1 MSTLT
6 VRGIRCLTIAL
17 LSAIGCISSIA
28 GYSQNSNVS
37 IGTESLKDRAIL
49 WLKGN
54 GNQGLLLPVVSNRS
68 AFTGLNNSDDKGM
81 LIFDSSDNK
90 IYYWNGTAWVE
101 TGGGGSNQTLSL
113 NGNTFTLSGSPASS
127 ANLSAGTPTTGQ
139 ALIWN
144 GTAWTAASI
153 GGDVTGTNSATVVS
167 GIKGQA
173 LPAALPATTN
183 ALVYTGSAWAFQPI
197 SASGEANTA
206 SNVGSAGVGVF
217 KQKSGLDLEFNKIN
231 AASNRVSVAL
241 DAPNSKVDID
251 VNQANLS
258 IASSQVTGLG
268 ALAALSAVTSTHI
281 TDGTITNAD
290 ISSSAAIDVTK
301 LAPGTNGQVLSVSGG
316 VPVWST
322 PAGAGTVTNVGTGT
336 GLTGG
341 PITGTGTISIASG
354 GVTATELAN
363 NAVTAPKVANDAIT
377 SAKIQDGTITGD
389 DIAGLTIPAG
399 KLVPGTNGQVLT
411 VSGGVPVW
419 STPAG
424 AGTVTNVATGT
435 GLTGGPITGTGTIS
449 IAPGGV
455 TATELA
461 NNAVNSAK
469 IQDATITGADIAAT
483 TITADKLAA
492 SGASANQVLQWNG
505 ASWAPATLP
514 SGGTVTSVATGT
526 GLTGGPITETGTIS
540 IAAGGVTATE
550 LANNAVTGPKVAN
563 NAITSAKIEDATIT
577 GADIAATTVTADKLA
592 QSGATPNQVLHWNG
606 TNWVPST
613 HASGTVTSVAAGTG
627 LTGGPITTT
636 GTIGIAAGG
645 VTATELANNAV
656 TNTKIADNAITSA
669 KIQDATITGA
679 DIANTTITADKLA
692 QSGANNDEVLQWNGT
707 NWAPGFLIPGWS
719 LYGNA
724 GTSELTSFIG
734 TTDDQPLVV
743 RVNNARVMR
752 IELNMNPTTP
762 GTPSPNIIAGYPG
775 NQATPGIKGSVI
787 AGGGLENANIVD
799 GDWAV
804 VSGGRDNRAGRMIP
818 YSAYS
823 TVGGGASNASL
834 GQWATI
840 GGGKNN
846 TANANG
852 SVIPGGIRLIT
863 GAYGSTVVGTAN
875 EDPDGLGYSANSWV
889 ASDPVFIVGNGE
901 VMNDGSVVT
910 RSNALTVLKNGNVG
924 IGRSPSARTLEV
936 EGDASK
942 TTAGTWNA
950 NSDRRIKT
958 DILDIENSFEILR
971 KLRPVKF
978 KYTPEW
984 RERHP
989 SIEDRYYYNFIAQ
1002 EYGEIFP
1009 ESVRS
1014 SGETLP
1020 GSTDE
1025 VLQIDTYNAQ
1035 IATIKAVQELIEK
1048 VEKLEAENKKLKAD
1062 NNQLE
1067 SKLTSFEQQLDEI
1080 RRMIG
1085 ATASGEQSDAK

>member
-6 VRGIRCLTIAL
+6 VKGIRCLSIAL
-17 LSAIGCISSIA
+17 LCAIACLSPNA

-68 AFTGLNNSDDKGM
+68 TFTGLNNSDDKGM

-90 IYYWNGTAWVE
+90 IYYWNGTIWIEAGG
-101 TGGGGSNQTLSL
+101 GGGGSNQTLSL

-127 ANLSAGTPTTGQ
+127 ANLSAAAPTTGQ

-144 GTAWTAASI
+144 ATAWTAASAA
-153 GGDVTGTNSATVVS
+153 GDVSGPNSATVVS

-173 LPAALPATTN
+173 LPATLPATTN
-183 ALVYTGSAWAFQPI
+183 ALVYTGTSWAFQPV
-197 SASGEANTA
+197 SSSGEANTA
-206 SNVGSAGVGVF
+206 SNVGTAGVGVF
-217 KQKSGLDLEFNKIN
+217 KQKNGLDLEFQKIN
-231 AASNRVSVAL
+231 AGSNRISVTL
-241 DAPNSKVDID
+241 DATNSEVDID
-251 VNQANLS
+251 VNQANLA
-258 IASSQVTGLG
+258 IASSQITGLG
-268 ALAALSAVTSTHI
+268 ALAALSVITSAQI
-281 TDGTITNAD
+281 TDGTIVNAD
-290 ISSSAAIDVTK
+290 ISPSAAITVNK
-301 LAPGTNGQVLSVSGG
+301 LAPGTNGQVLTVSGG

-322 PAGAGTVTNVGTGT
+322 PAGAGTVTSVGTGT

-341 PITGTGTISIASG
+341 PITGTGTISIAAG
-354 GVTATELAN
+354 GVTINELAN
-363 NAVTAPKVANDAIT
+363 NAVN
-377 SAKIQDGTITGD
+377 SAKIVDASITGADIAASTITTD
-389 DIAGLTIPAG
+389 

-449 IAPGGV
+449 IAAGGV
-455 TATELA
+455 TVTELA
-461 NNAVNSAK
+461 NNAVTSAK
-469 IQDATITGADIAAT
+469 ILDGTITGTDIAAA
-483 TITADKLAA
+483 TITADRLAA
-492 SGASANQVLQWNG
+492 SGATANQVLQYNG
-505 ASWAPATLP
+505 TNWTPVTLP
-514 SGGTVTSVATGT
+514 AGGTVTSVGTGT
-526 GLTGGPITETGTIS
+526 GLTGGPITGTGTIS

-550 LANNAVTGPKVAN
+550 LATNAVTNIKVAD
-563 NAITSAKIEDATIT
+563 NAITTAKIQDATIT
-577 GADIAATTVTADKLA
+577 GADIANTTITANKLA
-592 QSGATPNQVLHWNG
+592 QSGATPNQVLHWDG
-606 TNWVPST
+606 TNWVPVT
-613 HASGTVTSVAAGTG
+613 PTSGTVTSVAAGTG

-636 GTIGIAAGG
+636 GTLSIATGG
-645 VTATELANNAV
+645 VTATELATNAV
-656 TNTKIADNAITSA
+656 TNIKVADNAITTA

-679 DIANTTITADKLA
+679 DIANTTITANKLA
-692 QSGANNDEVLQWNGT
+692 QSGAANNQVLQWNGT
-707 NWAPGFLIPGWS
+707 NWVPVTLAAGWNLS
-719 LYGNA
+719 GNA
-724 GTSELTSFIG
+724 GTNPTTNFIG
-734 TTDDQPLVV
+734 TTDDQPLEV
-743 RVNNARVMR
+743 RVNNTPVVRY
-752 IELNMNPTTP
+752 ELNMAPTTA
-762 GTPSPNIIAGYPG
+762 GTPSPNIIAGYSG
-775 NQATPGIKGSVI
+775 NSATAGVKGSVI

-804 VSGGRDNRAGRMIP
+804 ISGGRDNRAGRMAP

-834 GQWATI
+834 GQWSSV

-846 TANANG
+846 TANASG
-852 SVIPGGIRLIT
+852 SAIPGGIRLIT

-875 EDPDGLGYSANSWV
+875 VDPSALGYSTNTWV
-889 ASDPVFIVGNGE
+889 ATDPVFIVGNGQ
-901 VMNDGSVVT
+901 VANDGSVVT
-910 RSNALTVLKNGNVG
+910 RSNALTILKNGNVG
-924 IGRSPSARTLEV
+924 IGRDPSARALEV

-942 TTAGTWNA
+942 TTAGTWVA

-958 DILDIENSFEILR
+958 DILDIENSFDLLR

-1002 EYGEIFP
+1002 EYAEVFP
-1009 ESVRS
+1009 ESVNS

-1020 GSTDE
+1020 GTTDE

-1048 VEKLEAENKKLKAD
+1048 VEKLEAENKQLKAD

-1067 SKLTSFEQQLDEI
+1067 SKLTSFEQQLEEI
-1080 RRMIG
+1080 KRLIG
-1085 ATASGEQSDAK
+1085 ATASEVKPATKE

>member
-17 LSAIGCISSIA
+17 LSAIGFLFSTA

-54 GNQGLLLPVVSNRS
+54 GNQGLLLPVVNNRS

-90 IYYWNGTAWVE
+90 IYYWNGTAWIDAGG
-101 TGGGGSNQTLSL
+101 GGGGSNQMLSL

-127 ANLSAGTPTTGQ
+127 ANLSTVAPTTGQ
-139 ALIWN
+139 ALVWN
-144 GTAWTAASI
+144 GTAWIAASI
-153 GGDVTGTNSATVVS
+153 TGDVTGTNSATVVS
-167 GIKGQA
+167 GIKGQP
-173 LPAALPATTN
+173 LPATLPATTN
-183 ALVYTGSAWAFQPI
+183 ALVYTGTGWAFQPI

-206 SNVGSAGVGVF
+206 SNVGTAGVGVF
-217 KQKSGLDLEFNKIN
+217 KQKSGLDLEFNKVN
-231 AASNRVSVAL
+231 AASNRISVSL
-241 DAPNSKVDID
+241 DATNSEIDID

-268 ALAALSAVTSTHI
+268 ALAALSAVTSAQI
-281 TDGTITNAD
+281 TDGTITNVD
-290 ISSSAAIDVTK
+290 VSSSAAIDVNK
-301 LAPGTNGQVLSVSGG
+301 LAPGTNGQVLTVTGG

-322 PAGAGTVTNVGTGT
+322 PAGAGTVTSV
-336 GLTGG
+336 
-341 PITGTGTISIASG
+341 
-354 GVTATELAN
+354 E
-363 NAVTAPKVANDAIT
+363 
-377 SAKIQDGTITGD
+377 
-389 DIAGLTIPAG
+389 
-399 KLVPGTNGQVLT
+399 
-411 VSGGVPVW
+411 
-419 STPAG
+419 
-424 AGTVTNVATGT
+424 TGT

-483 TITADKLAA
+483 TITTDKLAA

-505 ASWAPATLP
+505 ASWVPVTLP
-514 SGGTVTSVATGT
+514 SSGTVTSVETGT

-540 IAAGGVTATE
+540 IAAGGVGATE
-550 LANNAVTGPKVAN
+550 IANNAVTGLKVAN
-563 NAITSAKIEDATIT
+563 NAITSAKIQDATIT
-577 GADIAATTVTADKLA
+577 GADIAAATITADKLA
-592 QSGATPNQVLHWNG
+592 QSGATTNQVLHWDG
-606 TNWVPST
+606 TNWTPAT
-613 HASGTVTSVAAGTG
+613 PTSGTVTSVAAGTG
-627 LTGGPITTT
+627 LTGGTITTT

-669 KIQDATITGA
+669 KIQDGTITGA
-679 DIANTTITADKLA
+679 DIANTTITANKLA
-692 QSGANNDEVLQWNGT
+692 QSGAIPADVLTWSGT
-707 NWAPGFLIPGWS
+707 NWIPVAPSTGWS
-719 LYGNA
+719 LTGNT
-724 GTSELTSFIG
+724 GTTPASNFIG
-734 TTDDQPLVV
+734 TTDDQPLEF
-743 RVNNARVMR
+743 RVNDARVMR
-752 IELNMNPTTP
+752 IELNTSPITA
-762 GTPSPNIIAGYPG
+762 GTLAPNIIAGYSG
-775 NQATPGIKGSVI
+775 NSATPGVKGSVI

-804 VSGGRDNRAGRMIP
+804 ISGGRDNRAGRLSP

-834 GQWATI
+834 GQWSTV

-846 TANANG
+846 TANASG
-852 SVIPGGIRLIT
+852 SAIPGGIRLIT

-875 EDPDGLGYSANSWV
+875 EDPSGLGYSTNSWV
-889 ASDPVFIVGNGE
+889 ATDPVFIVGNGQ
-901 VMNDGSVVT
+901 VANDGSVVT

-924 IGRSPSARTLEV
+924 IGRIPTDNALEV

-942 TTAGTWNA
+942 TTASGWTA

-958 DILDIENSFEILR
+958 DVLDIENSFDILR

-978 KYTPEW
+978 KYTAEW

-989 SIEDRYYYNFIAQ
+989 SIKDRYYYNFIAQ
-1002 EYGEIFP
+1002 EYAEVFP
-1009 ESVRS
+1009 ESVKS

-1020 GSTDE
+1020 GTSEE

-1035 IATIKAVQELIEK
+1035 ITTIKAVQELIEK
-1048 VEKLEAENKKLKAD
+1048 VEKLEAENEKLKAD

-1067 SKLTSFEQQLDEI
+1067 SKLTSFEQQLAEI
-1080 RRMIG
+1080 KRLIG
-1085 ATASGEQSDAK
+1085 ATASGEQSSGKE